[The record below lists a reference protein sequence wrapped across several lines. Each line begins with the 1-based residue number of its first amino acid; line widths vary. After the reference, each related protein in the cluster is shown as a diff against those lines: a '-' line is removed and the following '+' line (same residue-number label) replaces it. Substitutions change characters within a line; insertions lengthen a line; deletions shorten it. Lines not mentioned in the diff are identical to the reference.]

1 MAIDRIDAYLE
12 AHRHDFE
19 EQLKALLRIPSIS
32 AQPDHNADTRR
43 AAEFVRDDLRALG
56 LDAELIETEGHPL
69 VYAESLGAPG
79 RPTLLVYGHY
89 DVQPPEPLEPWL
101 SPPFEPTVRDGNLY
115 ARGATDDK
123 GQMLTHLK
131 AAEAWIKAAGALPI
145 NVKFLIEGEEE
156 IGGASLEAFVAA
168 NRGRLACDYAVISD
182 TSQFAPGLPA
192 ITYGLKGL
200 AYFEVIVR
208 GANRDLHSG
217 TFGGAVGNPC
227 NALAVILASLQG
239 PDGRIQVPG
248 FYDAVRP
255 LEDWER
261 AEFAKLPFSEAE
273 FQRSLGV
280 PSLEGEAGYTTLER
294 RWARPTCDV
303 NGLYGGYQGPGPKT
317 VLPCTAGAKLS
328 FRLVPDQD
336 NKVIAGLFRA
346 HVAAV
351 CPPGVT
357 CEVVEHH
364 GAPAVLVG
372 IDSPGVRA
380 AVRAIEAGFGTR
392 PVFIREGGSIPVVG
406 LFKAHLGVDTLLLG
420 WGQNDDN
427 LHGPNEKFALAD
439 FHRGIKAGAHLLA
452 ELAEEVEDAAAGST
466 DAWVPGTRVSSGMF
480 KGLVGDIPFEAFKGN
495 RREMSRKYAED
506 SP

>member
-1 MAIDRIDAYLE
+1 MAIDRVNAYLD
-12 AHRHDFE
+12 AHRGDFV
-19 EQLKALLRIPSIS
+19 EQLKALLRIPSVS
-32 AQPDHNADTRR
+32 AQPDHNADTHR
-43 AAEFVRDDLRALG
+43 AAEFIRDDLEAIG
-56 LDAELIETEGHPL
+56 LQAELIATKGHPI
-69 VYAESLGAPG
+69 VFAQSAPRPG
-79 RPTLLVYGHY
+79 IPTLLVYGHY

-101 SPPFEPTVRDGNLY
+101 SPPFEPTERDGNLY

-123 GQMLTHLK
+123 GQMSTHLK
-131 AAEAWIKAAGALPI
+131 AAEAWIRAAGAPPI

-156 IGGASLEAFVAA
+156 VGGASLEAYVAA
-168 NRGRLACDYAVISD
+168 HRDRLACDYAVISD

-208 GANRDLHSG
+208 GAKTDLHSG
-217 TFGGAVGNPC
+217 TFGGAVANPC
-227 NALAVILASLQG
+227 NALAVLLASLKG
-239 PDGRIQVPG
+239 PDGRIRIPG
-248 FYDAVRP
+248 FYDAVRN

-261 AEFAKLPFSEAE
+261 AEFARLPFSEEE
-273 FQRSLGV
+273 FRAHLGV

-303 NGLYGGYQGPGPKT
+303 NGIYGGYQGPGPKT
-317 VLPCTAGAKLS
+317 VLPCLAGAKLS

-336 NKVIAGLFRA
+336 NRVIAELFRA
-346 HVAAV
+346 HVAAT

-357 CEVVEHH
+357 CEVIEHH

-380 AVRAIEAGFGTR
+380 AARAIKAGFGTP

-406 LFKAHLGVDTLLLG
+406 LLKTHLGVDTLLLG

-427 LHGPNEKFALAD
+427 LHGPNEKFSLAD
-439 FHRGIKAGAHLLA
+439 FRRGIKASAHLLA
-452 ELAEEVEDAAAGST
+452 ELAGEGAPIGRD
-466 DAWVPGTRVSSGMF
+466 
-480 KGLVGDIPFEAFKGN
+480 KGD
-495 RREMSRKYAED
+495 RQ
-506 SP
+506 